1 MRRLGFALV
10 LALSGCA
17 TDVATAPPQTKS
29 ERTAQVQAAAQAVRL
44 GNFEHAE
51 RLLADYMY
59 RDKEGG
65 LRFKSMTLSSEARKQ
80 ATDAVALLLW
90 ETGRDASLEKFAQRY
105 LRGYERGVMLCRL
118 AERNARYEQ
127 AYQCWNR
134 LGDLD
139 RARRVVKTEAA
150 LRILKD

>member
-1 MRRLGFALV
+1 MRRLGIAMV

-17 TDVATAPPQTKS
+17 TDVVTALPQTKS

-105 LRGYERGVMLCRL
+105 LRGYERDVMLCRL